1 MNLDRKTVLKILF
14 IIFVS
19 ILLFV
24 TLPRLGAIFSWIG
37 IFLGVLTPFT
47 IGLCMA
53 FVINIPMRLIER
65 KAFRKLNQKGGK
77 TWLRIRRPLCLTLS
91 ILFFVLV
98 IALLLML
105 IIPALKVAVE
115 KFAINLPSYMVTL
128 ETKLSGFI
136 NNLTGD
142 AEGNVF
148 TINWDTISKS
158 IIDFV
163 HKNDGDTISLT
174 IEIISGTVSVIFN
187 VILGLIFSIY
197 ILASKE
203 RLGRQIRSLLYSV
216 IKKEKVDKFLSLVA
230 LANSTFGKF
239 VVGQFTEAI
248 ILGSM
253 CAVGMLIFRMPYV
266 PVVSCIIGITALV
279 PVFGAWIGTALGAFI
294 ILLDSPIKALWFI
307 IFIIILQQ
315 FETNVIYP
323 RVMGKSI
330 GLPGIWV
337 LFAVTVG
344 GGLFGAAG
352 MLLGVPVCSVIYTVG
367 ERWIKGR
374 LIQRNIDS
382 DTLNRVRTHHEK
394 PSKKE
399 RAALKAEAE
408 AKPVEE
414 IKPQTNLP
422 EEKVSA
428 AGPEATESKQNTE
441 NAKPQQDP
449 KQKTQKNN
457 NKNKNKNNYKYKNKN
472 KSTHKNKTQ
481 TRD

>member
-1 MNLDRKTVLKILF
+1 MNLDKKTVLKILF
-14 IIFVS
+14 IVFVS

-24 TLPRLGAIFSWIG
+24 GLPRIGAIFSWIG
-37 IFLGVLTPFT
+37 LFFDILTPFT

-53 FVINIPMRLIER
+53 FVINIPMRLIEK
-65 KAFRKLNQKGGK
+65 KAFRKLNKKGGK
-77 TWLRIRRPLCLTLS
+77 TWLRIRRPVCLTLS

-98 IALLLML
+98 IALLLVL
-105 IIPALKVAVE
+105 IIPALKVAIE

-128 ETKLSGFI
+128 EAKLSGFI
-136 NNLTGD
+136 NNLLGHD
-142 AEGNVF
+142 DGNVF
-148 TINWDTISKS
+148 KINWDTISKS

-163 HKNDGDTISLT
+163 HKGDGDTVSLT
-174 IEIISGTVSVIFN
+174 IEIVSGAVSGVFN
-187 VILGLIFSIY
+187 IILGFIFSIY

-203 RLGRQIRSLLYSV
+203 SLGRQIRSLLYSV

-248 ILGSM
+248 ILGSL
-253 CAVGMLIFRMPYV
+253 CALGMLIFRMPYV

-294 ILLDSPIKALWFI
+294 ILLDSPIKALWFV
-307 IFIIILQQ
+307 IFIVILQQ
-315 FETNVIYP
+315 FETNIIYP

-352 MLLGVPVCSVIYTVG
+352 MLLGVPVCSVIYTLG
-367 ERWIKGR
+367 ERWIKSR

-382 DTLNRVRTHHEK
+382 DTLNKIRTHHES
-394 PSKKE
+394 PSRKE
-399 RAALKAEAE
+399 RRASLQSDSKSKNAEETQPKVDKVDDVSTSEAE
-408 AKPVEE
+408 APT
-414 IKPQTNLP
+414 P
-422 EEKVSA
+422 A
-428 AGPEATESKQNTE
+428 AEPEATASEQVSEKAPKTNQN
-441 NAKPQQDP
+441 P
-449 KQKTQKNN
+449 
-457 NKNKNKNNYKYKNKN
+457 NKKRK
-472 KSTHKNKTQ
+472 
-481 TRD
+481 R

>member
-37 IFLGVLTPFT
+37 IFLNVLTPFT

-115 KFAINLPSYMVTL
+115 KFAINLPSYMATL
-128 ETKLSGFI
+128 ETKLSAFI
-136 NNLTGD
+136 SNLTGD
-142 AEGNVF
+142 ADGNVF

-408 AKPVEE
+408 VKAAENLQ
-414 IKPQTNLP
+414 PQTNDISIS
-422 EEKVSA
+422 EERISTPA
-428 AGPEATESKQNTE
+428 PEAADHKQNV
-441 NAKPQQDP
+441 P
-449 KQKTQKNN
+449 KNK
-457 NKNKNKNNYKYKNKN
+457 NKNKNKNNYKYKNN
-472 KSTHKNKTQ
+472 HKNKTQ
-481 TRD
+481 PRDQA

>member
-1 MNLDRKTVLKILF
+1 MNLDKKTVLKILF
-14 IIFVS
+14 IVFVS

-24 TLPRLGAIFSWIG
+24 GLPRIGAIFSWIG
-37 IFLGVLTPFT
+37 LFFDILTPFT

-53 FVINIPMRLIER
+53 FVINIPMRLIEK
-65 KAFRKLNQKGGK
+65 KAFRKLNKKGGK
-77 TWLRIRRPLCLTLS
+77 TWLRIRRPICLTLS

-98 IALLLML
+98 IALLLVL
-105 IIPALKVAVE
+105 IIPALKVAIE

-128 ETKLSGFI
+128 EAKLSGFI
-136 NNLTGD
+136 NNLLGHD
-142 AEGNVF
+142 DGNVF
-148 TINWDTISKS
+148 KINWDTISKS

-163 HKNDGDTISLT
+163 HKGDGDTVSLT
-174 IEIISGTVSVIFN
+174 IEIVSGAVSGVFN
-187 VILGLIFSIY
+187 IILGFIFSIY

-203 RLGRQIRSLLYSV
+203 SLGRQIRSLLYSV

-248 ILGSM
+248 ILGSL
-253 CAVGMLIFRMPYV
+253 CALGMLIFRMPYV

-294 ILLDSPIKALWFI
+294 ILLDSPIKALWFV
-307 IFIIILQQ
+307 IFIVILQQ
-315 FETNVIYP
+315 FETNIIYP

-352 MLLGVPVCSVIYTVG
+352 MLLGVPVCSVIYTLG
-367 ERWIKGR
+367 ERWIKSR

-382 DTLNRVRTHHEK
+382 DTLNKIRTHHES
-394 PSKKE
+394 PSRKE
-399 RAALKAEAE
+399 RRASLQSDSKSKNAEETQPNVDKVDDVSTSEAE
-408 AKPVEE
+408 APT
-414 IKPQTNLP
+414 P
-422 EEKVSA
+422 A
-428 AGPEATESKQNTE
+428 AEPEATASEQVSEKAPKTNQN
-441 NAKPQQDP
+441 P
-449 KQKTQKNN
+449 
-457 NKNKNKNNYKYKNKN
+457 NKKRK
-472 KSTHKNKTQ
+472 
-481 TRD
+481 R

>member
-408 AKPVEE
+408 VKAAENLQ
-414 IKPQTNLP
+414 PQTNDISIS
-422 EEKVSA
+422 EERISTPA
-428 AGPEATESKQNTE
+428 PEAADHKQN
-441 NAKPQQDP
+441 AP
-449 KQKTQKNN
+449 KNK
-457 NKNKNKNNYKYKNKN
+457 NKNKNKNNYKYKNN
-472 KSTHKNKTQ
+472 HKNKTQ
-481 TRD
+481 PRDQA